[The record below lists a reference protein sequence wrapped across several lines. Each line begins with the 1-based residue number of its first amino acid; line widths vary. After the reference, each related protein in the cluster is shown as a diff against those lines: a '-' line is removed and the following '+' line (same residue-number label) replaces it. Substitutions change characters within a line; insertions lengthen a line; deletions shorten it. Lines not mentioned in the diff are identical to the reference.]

1 MPCPSEL
8 QLRLMGQ
15 IYRSAAEEQYHHSD
29 KEIHDR
35 VIEFGP
41 FIRNV
46 LCWSEDE
53 LNTFKTNRIS
63 EIEDIVSSDDSLAKA
78 LQSQVNI
85 MGTLRGYSGMSHR
98 LARYVVHRNA
108 NKLFGGYTEP
118 YYQLSCEL
126 VRNEIIKYIAHSSI
140 QFVKQQLIKTNGAE
154 KTFELTHIYLERIF
168 ELYAKTGIKWKCC
181 RMRLQSS
188 LSTND
193 WQQYSV
199 QFKVVDI
206 SITAYNDM
214 KHDVLYYPAD
224 KSFPLLDMYYLDDER
239 NLVGIQATMGEKH
252 SKSVTTYEKFYEK
265 LKTRPECTKLHLY
278 YLILPRYVD
287 KYYRENEA
295 YPLSQFWLGVK
306 RGIDSKWKENINFYT
321 LLPPD
326 NFEAS
331 YPNDA

>member
-1 MPCPSEL
+1 
-8 QLRLMGQ
+8 
-15 IYRSAAEEQYHHSD
+15 
-29 KEIHDR
+29 
-35 VIEFGP
+35 
-41 FIRNV
+41 
-46 LCWSEDE
+46 
-53 LNTFKTNRIS
+53 
-63 EIEDIVSSDDSLAKA
+63 
-78 LQSQVNI
+78 
-85 MGTLRGYSGMSHR
+85 
-98 LARYVVHRNA
+98 
-108 NKLFGGYTEP
+108 
-118 YYQLSCEL
+118 
-126 VRNEIIKYIAHSSI
+126 
-140 QFVKQQLIKTNGAE
+140 
-154 KTFELTHIYLERIF
+154 
-168 ELYAKTGIKWKCC
+168 
-181 RMRLQSS
+181 
-188 LSTND
+188 
-193 WQQYSV
+193 
-199 QFKVVDI
+199 VDI

-306 RGIDSKWKENINFYT
+306 NGIDSKWKENINFYT